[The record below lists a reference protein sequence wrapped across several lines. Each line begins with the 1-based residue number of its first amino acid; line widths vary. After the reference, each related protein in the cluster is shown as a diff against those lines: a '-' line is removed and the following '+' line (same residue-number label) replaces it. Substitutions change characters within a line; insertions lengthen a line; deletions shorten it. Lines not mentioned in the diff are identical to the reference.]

1 MERYTARPACEAA
14 QQNLTLS
21 EFIVFHTFR
30 LYPEAGT
37 DFHVKTHLFILP
49 QCYKVKGFKT
59 SQVCLE
65 LIFVRFRVLS
75 SW

>member
-1 MERYTARPACEAA
+1 MVRRWSAHPACKAA
-14 QQNLTLS
+14 EQNPWT
-21 EFIVFHTFR
+21 ECKVFHMLK
-30 LYPEAGT
+30 LYPEAGA

-65 LIFVRFRVLS
+65 FIFGRF
-75 SW
+75 